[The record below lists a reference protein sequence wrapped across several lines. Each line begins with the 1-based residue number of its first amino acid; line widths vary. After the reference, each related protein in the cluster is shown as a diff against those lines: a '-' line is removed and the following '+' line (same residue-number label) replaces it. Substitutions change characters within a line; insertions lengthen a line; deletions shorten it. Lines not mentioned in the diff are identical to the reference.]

1 MTRRLLARQAATFV
15 AVGVTATATHV
26 AAALAFSTWGGAGP
40 LTANFLAYLCAVG
53 ISYFGN
59 AWLTFRRP
67 ALHGGQFLRFLVVS
81 LLGLA
86 CTQGLTWLL
95 VKQLGWPFPMGL
107 AVVAVATPAVTF
119 TASRLWAFAEP
130 YSSRRSRV
138 ASQDGR
144 SS

>member
-1 MTRRLLARQAATFV
+1 MKALARQAATFA
-15 AVGVTATATHV
+15 AVGLAATGVHV
-26 AAALAFSTWGGAGP
+26 AAALAFRHGAELGP

-53 ISYFGN
+53 VSYLGN
-59 AWLTFRRP
+59 ARLTFGRP
-67 ALHGGQFLRFLVVS
+67 ALRGAQFLRFLVVS

-95 VKQLGWPFPMGL
+95 VTRLGWRFEFGL
-107 AVVAVATPAVTF
+107 AVVAVLTPAMTF
-119 TASRLWAFAEP
+119 AASRLWAFAEP
-130 YSSRRSRV
+130 YSNRRSRV

>member
-1 MTRRLLARQAATFV
+1 MKLAREAATFAAVGLTATGVHV
-15 AVGVTATATHV
+15 AV
-26 AAALAFSTWGGAGP
+26 ALALRGLAQLDP

-67 ALHGGQFLRFLVVS
+67 ALQGGQFARFLVVS

-95 VKQLGWPFPMGL
+95 VKHLGWPFPLGL

-119 TASRLWAFAEP
+119 TASRLWAFADP
-130 YSSRRSRV
+130 YSKRRSRV

>member
-1 MTRRLLARQAATFV
+1 MKLARQAATFA
-15 AVGVTATATHV
+15 AVGLTATGVHV
-26 AAALAFSTWGGAGP
+26 AIALALGSFAAVEP
-40 LTANFLAYLCAVG
+40 LSANFAAYLCAVG
-53 ISYFGN
+53 VSYLGN
-59 AWLTFRRP
+59 AWLTFGRP
-67 ALHGGQFLRFLVVS
+67 AMDRAQFLRFLVVS

-95 VKQLGWPFPMGL
+95 VERLGWPFAWGL
-107 AVVAVATPAVTF
+107 AVVAVATPALTF
-119 TASRLWAFAEP
+119 TAAKLWAFAD